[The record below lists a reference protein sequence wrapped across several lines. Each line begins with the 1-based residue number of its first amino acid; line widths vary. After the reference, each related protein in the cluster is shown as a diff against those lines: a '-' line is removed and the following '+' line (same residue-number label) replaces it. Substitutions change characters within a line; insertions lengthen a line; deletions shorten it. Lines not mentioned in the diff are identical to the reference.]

1 MSALSIFYLVL
12 PLPFAFIIHDAEEIA
27 VQHRWITQHEIELKA
42 RFHWIGH
49 VIDRLK
55 RLSTTAFVIAAL
67 EELLIILAATA
78 NVLIDGFLSA
88 EIWVAIFIAFSLH
101 LIVHIIQALI
111 VKAYTPGV
119 VSSILLLPYAYYGLL
134 SISLVK
140 SPCEIAALGA
150 MGVAFMIVNLLFA
163 HWLGLKIKKTARHEA
178 S

>member
-12 PLPFAFIIHDAEEIA
+12 PLPFACIIHDAEEIA

-55 RLSTTAFVIAAL
+55 RLSTTAFAIAAL

-78 NVLIDGFLSA
+78 NVFIDGFLSA
-88 EIWVAIFIAFSLH
+88 EIWVAIFLAFSLH
-101 LIVHIIQALI
+101 LIVHIVQAII
-111 VKAYTPGV
+111 VKGYIPGL

-150 MGVAFMIVNLLFA
+150 IGVTFMIVNLLFA